1 MHFGVYCVP
10 LISCV
15 HLLLPAARSL
25 LQQQVLSYISD
36 NPHLQQQV
44 LSQIQAMRA
53 AQRPPAPPL
62 PRDTQ
67 IPPSI
72 SDGLSSQS
80 SDEDMTGPHRRR
92 GRRGGSEGESRQVP
106 ISSLVKSVSAN
117 VREQALSHTESSS
130 EETTASE
137 LMVVPDP
144 EEERKRHLEKTVAK
158 VPKIPSQLKR
168 TLVRHLV
175 L

>member
-1 MHFGVYCVP
+1 MPFGVYCVP

-15 HLLLPAARSL
+15 HLPLPTARSL

-53 AQRPPAPPL
+53 AQRPPVPAPPL

-80 SDEDMTGPHRRR
+80 SDEDMTGPQRRR

-144 EEERKRHLEKTVAK
+144 EEDRKRHLEKTVAK

-168 TLVRHLV
+168 SLV
-175 L
+175 